1 MLNEWMKTKT
11 LNLKISKDSM
21 EFGDE
26 SQKLNTESNQNNGDP
41 VKTIGI
47 TMVCVIGLCPVS
59 DVLKGKGTM

>member
-1 MLNEWMKTKT
+1 
-11 LNLKISKDSM
+11 M